1 MNNTKMK
8 KFSEVQKQ
16 KPLPVVFDKKVLR
29 VYTDSN
35 NRYVLYHESLTDPR
49 HTLLVFISDK
59 AKPES
64 YCRSS
69 NEGVFVDFLS
79 DLNSKKSS
87 YRLSIFPQDKVKEL
101 IDAIDVILGN
111 KQPSSEEQWNFY
123 FMRAHLDAYLN
134 RETIYVDGRD
144 TTFTE
149 LKELVI
155 ANYQVHLHEQN
166 VPRSDFYIGITNDV
180 DVRLAE
186 HEAEEDITISKAL
199 VVRCNSNVLAVK
211 VEEEL
216 GKRTNGFDNGNP
228 TEISHGKPES
238 RYVYLY
244 KK

>member
-59 AKPES
+59 TKPES

-69 NEGVFVDFLS
+69 NDGVFVDFLS
-79 DLNSKKSS
+79 ELNSKKSS

-111 KQPSSEEQWNFY
+111 KQP
-123 FMRAHLDAYLN
+123 
-134 RETIYVDGRD
+134 
-144 TTFTE
+144 
-149 LKELVI
+149 
-155 ANYQVHLHEQN
+155 
-166 VPRSDFYIGITNDV
+166 
-180 DVRLAE
+180 
-186 HEAEEDITISKAL
+186 
-199 VVRCNSNVLAVK
+199 
-211 VEEEL
+211 
-216 GKRTNGFDNGNP
+216 
-228 TEISHGKPES
+228 
-238 RYVYLY
+238 
-244 KK
+244 